1 MVNPRT
7 EAIESCLLPTIIDQ
21 IAQSYPDN
29 IWAEY
34 PSSSTSLENG
44 FQQITYAQ
52 FARAVNG
59 TAQHIQNVLGR
70 RDTGQPLAYLA
81 PNDPR
86 CSIAVIAA
94 MKAGFSVS
102 KHYPQR
108 TVADVVSSF

>member
-7 EAIESCLLPTIIDQ
+7 AAIESCLLPTIIDRL
-21 IAQSYPDN
+21 AQSNPDN

-34 PSSSTSLENG
+34 PSSSTTLEDG
-44 FQQITYAQ
+44 FQQVTYAQ
-52 FARAVNG
+52 FARAVDS
-59 TAQHIQNVLGR
+59 TAQHIQDVLGR

-94 MKAGFSVS
+94 MKAGYSVS
-102 KHYPQR
+102 GHYPHK
-108 TVADVVSSF
+108 TVTDIVSSF